1 MIKPCHNMAIIN
13 DFMRLPEV
21 NYYAAEYGAEDEDF
35 EYDDRRCWLFYSV
48 DGHDIGLIKFYLLTG
63 AMGMFHPYILRRFKK
78 NYDVMVQEFFGWF
91 LDNVPEQIYK
101 LNVAI
106 PKQFN
111 GAIKAAHTAGMI
123 TEGVDRM
130 SYLSETGPCDR
141 MLLGITR
148 EEMK

>member
-1 MIKPCHNMAIIN
+1 MAQVK
-13 DFMRLPEV
+13 DFMLLPEISH
-21 NYYAAEYGAEDEDF
+21 YAAEYDADPKDEEF
-35 EYDDRRCWLFYSV
+35 KYNTRSGWLTYSV
-48 DGHDIGLIKFYLLTG
+48 DKQDIGMIKFYLVTG
-63 AMGMFHPYILRRFKK
+63 TMGMFHPYILRRFKK
-78 NYDVMVQEFFGWF
+78 NYDLMVQEFFGWF

-106 PKQFN
+106 PKQFK